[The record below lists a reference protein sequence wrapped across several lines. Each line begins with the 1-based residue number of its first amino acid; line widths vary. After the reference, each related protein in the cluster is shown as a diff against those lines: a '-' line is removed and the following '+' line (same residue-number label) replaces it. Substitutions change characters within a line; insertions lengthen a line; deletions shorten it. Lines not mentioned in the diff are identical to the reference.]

1 MADRLGAEQTLK
13 NDPTSRDI
21 RVSRFFSGW
30 SCRAGMAD
38 CRAKNR
44 VSRPLRKFLRRSLD
58 NVERSVMSQTANSQP
73 PQIKSRIG
81 AILRATS
88 GNFLEQFDF
97 FLFGFYASYIA
108 KAFFPSENETAALLN
123 TFGVFWL
130 GALMRPVGAI
140 VLGAYID
147 RIGRRLGLIV
157 TLAIM
162 AAGTVIITICPTYA
176 SIGVA
181 APVIVLIGRLLQGF
195 SAGVEL
201 GGVSVYLS
209 EIATPGNKGFYT
221 SFQSSSQQVAI
232 FVAAIIGY
240 ALNELVT
247 GDSFAFLAGIEFAK
261 WRIPFF
267 IGCLIIPFI
276 FFLRRTLEE
285 TPEFLAM
292 KKHPST
298 SEVFSS
304 AAVTGKIIVLGMM
317 MAVLTTTT
325 FYFVTVYT
333 PTFGKSVLKL
343 SSQDALLVTL
353 LVAVTNFI
361 WNPVGGAVSYR
372 LGRKP
377 VLLAIACLSLVT
389 AYPALHWLVAAPT
402 FGKMLAVEMMFSFYF
417 GVYSGTM
424 LGALVEVV
432 PAHVRTTCFSLAFAL
447 AAGLFGTFTPFAS
460 TWLIDHTGDKASPGF
475 WLMCAA
481 TLGIVAALVIYRGG
495 KTIATRDVVP
505 A

>member
-1 MADRLGAEQTLK
+1 
-13 NDPTSRDI
+13 
-21 RVSRFFSGW
+21 
-30 SCRAGMAD
+30 
-38 CRAKNR
+38 
-44 VSRPLRKFLRRSLD
+44 
-58 NVERSVMSQTANSQP
+58 MSQVSTSQP
-73 PQIKSRIG
+73 PQIKSRVG

-97 FLFGFYASYIA
+97 FLFGFYASAIA
-108 KAFFPSENETAALLN
+108 KAFFPAENDAAALLN

-147 RIGRRLGLIV
+147 KIGRRLGLIV
-157 TLAIM
+157 TLGIM
-162 AAGTVIITICPTYA
+162 AIGTVVIAFCPTYA

-181 APVIVLIGRLLQGF
+181 APIIVLAGRLLQGF

-209 EIATPGNKGFYT
+209 EIATPGNRGFYT

-232 FVAAIIGY
+232 FVAALLGFG
-240 ALNELVT
+240 LSELMPAATVAEW
-247 GDSFAFLAGIEFAK
+247 G

-276 FFLRRTLEE
+276 FALRRTLEE
-285 TPEFLAM
+285 TPAFLSM
-292 KKHPST
+292 KKHPT
-298 SEVFSS
+298 TAEVFAS
-304 AAVTGKIIVLGMM
+304 AAANWRIVLLGML
-317 MAVLTTTT
+317 MATLTTVT

-333 PTFGKSVLKL
+333 PTFGKTVLKL
-343 SSQDALLVTL
+343 SSHDSLLVTL
-353 LVAVTNFI
+353 MVAVTNFI
-361 WNPVGGAVSYR
+361 WNPVGGALSDR
-372 LGRKP
+372 IGRKP
-377 VLLAIACLSLVT
+377 VLLTIAILSLVT
-389 AYPALHWLVAAPT
+389 AYPALHWLIAAPT

-460 TWLIDHTGDKASPGF
+460 TWLIQHTGDKASPGY
-475 WLMCAA
+475 WLMCASA
-481 TLGIVAALVIYRGG
+481 CGIVAALAIYRGG

>member
-1 MADRLGAEQTLK
+1 MA
-13 NDPTSRDI
+13 
-21 RVSRFFSGW
+21 
-30 SCRAGMAD
+30 
-38 CRAKNR
+38 
-44 VSRPLRKFLRRSLD
+44 
-58 NVERSVMSQTANSQP
+58 QP
-73 PQIKSRIG
+73 GPSEIPQIKSRIG

-97 FLFGFYASYIA
+97 FLFGFYASAIA
-108 KAFFPSENETAALLN
+108 KAFFPATNETAALLN
-123 TFGVFWL
+123 AFGVFWL

-147 RIGRRLGLIV
+147 RIGRRKGLIV
-157 TLAIM
+157 TLGIM
-162 AAGTVIITICPTYA
+162 AIGTVVIAFCPAYATIG
-176 SIGVA
+176 IA
-181 APVIVLIGRLLQGF
+181 APVIVLLGRLLQGF

-209 EIATPGNKGFYT
+209 EISTPGNRGFYT

-232 FVAAIIGY
+232 FVASIIGY
-240 ALNELVT
+240 LLSEVMPADTVAAW
-247 GDSFAFLAGIEFAK
+247 G

-276 FFLRRTLEE
+276 FVLRRTLEE
-285 TPEFLAM
+285 TPAFLAM
-292 KKHPST
+292 KKHPT
-298 SEVFSS
+298 ASEVFAS
-304 AAVTGKIIVLGMM
+304 AVANWRIVVLGMM

-333 PTFGKSVLKL
+333 PTFGKTVLKL
-343 SSQDALLVTL
+343 STPDALLVTL

-361 WNPVGGAVSYR
+361 WNPVGGALSDR
-372 LGRKP
+372 IGRKP

-389 AYPALHWLVAAPT
+389 AYPALSWLVSSPT
-402 FGKMLAVEMMFSFYF
+402 FGKLLTVEMMFSFYF

-460 TWLIDHTGDKASPGF
+460 TWLIEHTGDKASPGY

-481 TLGIVAALVIYRGG
+481 TLGIVAALTIYRGG
-495 KTIATRDVVP
+495 KTIETRDVVP
-505 A
+505 T

>member
-1 MADRLGAEQTLK
+1 MAQSG
-13 NDPTSRDI
+13 TSD
-21 RVSRFFSGW
+21 
-30 SCRAGMAD
+30 
-38 CRAKNR
+38 
-44 VSRPLRKFLRRSLD
+44 
-58 NVERSVMSQTANSQP
+58 T

-123 TFGVFWL
+123 AFGVFWL

-147 RIGRRLGLIV
+147 RIGRRKGLIV

-162 AAGTVIITICPTYA
+162 AIGTVTIALCPTYA

-181 APVIVLIGRLLQGF
+181 APVIVLVGRLLQGF

-201 GGVSVYLS
+201 GGVSVYLA
-209 EIATPGNKGFYT
+209 EVATPGNRGFYT
-221 SFQSSSQQVAI
+221 SFQSASQQVAI

-240 ALNELVT
+240 VLSEMMAPATVAAW
-247 GDSFAFLAGIEFAK
+247 G

-267 IGCLIIPFI
+267 IGCMIIPFI

-292 KKHPST
+292 KKHPTT

-304 AAVTGKIIVLGMM
+304 AAVNWKIIVLGMM

-333 PTFGKSVLKL
+333 PTFGKTVLKL
-343 SSQDALLVTL
+343 STQEALIVTL

-361 WNPVGGAVSYR
+361 WNPVGGAVSDR
-372 LGRKP
+372 VGRKP
-377 VLLAIACLSLVT
+377 VLLTIACLSLVT

-495 KTIATRDVVP
+495 KTIATREAV
-505 A
+505 AA

>member
-1 MADRLGAEQTLK
+1 MAQA
-13 NDPTSRDI
+13 
-21 RVSRFFSGW
+21 SG
-30 SCRAGMAD
+30 S
-38 CRAKNR
+38 
-44 VSRPLRKFLRRSLD
+44 
-58 NVERSVMSQTANSQP
+58 EI

-97 FLFGFYASYIA
+97 FLFGFYASAIA
-108 KAFFPSENETAALLN
+108 KAFFPAQNETAALLN
-123 TFGVFWL
+123 AFGVFWL

-147 RIGRRLGLIV
+147 RIGRRQGLIV
-157 TLAIM
+157 TLGIM
-162 AAGTVIITICPTYA
+162 AIGTVVIAFCPGFETIG
-176 SIGVA
+176 IA
-181 APVIVLIGRLLQGF
+181 APVIVLLGRLLQGF

-201 GGVSVYLS
+201 GGVSVYLA
-209 EIATPGNKGFYT
+209 EIATPGNRGFYT

-232 FVAAIIGY
+232 FVAAILGY
-240 ALNELVT
+240 VLSEVMPAETVAAW
-247 GDSFAFLAGIEFAK
+247 G

-267 IGCLIIPFI
+267 IGCLIVPFI
-276 FFLRRTLEE
+276 FVLRRTLEE
-285 TPEFLAM
+285 TPAFLAM
-292 KKHPST
+292 KKHPT
-298 SEVFSS
+298 ASEVFAS
-304 AAVTGKIIVLGMM
+304 AVANWRIVILGMM

-333 PTFGKSVLKL
+333 PTFGKTVLKL
-343 SSQDALLVTL
+343 STPDALLVTL
-353 LVAVTNFI
+353 LVAVANFI
-361 WNPVGGAVSYR
+361 WNPVGGALSDR
-372 LGRKP
+372 IGRKP

-389 AYPALHWLVAAPT
+389 AYPALSWLIAAPT

-424 LGALVEVV
+424 LSALVEVV

-460 TWLIDHTGDKASPGF
+460 TWLIDHTGNKASPAY

-481 TLGIVAALVIYRGG
+481 TLGIIAALAIYRDG
-495 KTIATRDVVP
+495 KTIETRDAVP

>member
-1 MADRLGAEQTLK
+1 
-13 NDPTSRDI
+13 
-21 RVSRFFSGW
+21 
-30 SCRAGMAD
+30 
-38 CRAKNR
+38 
-44 VSRPLRKFLRRSLD
+44 
-58 NVERSVMSQTANSQP
+58 MSHTGNSET

-147 RIGRRLGLIV
+147 RIGRRKGLIV

-162 AAGTVIITICPTYA
+162 ALGTVTIAFCPTYA
-176 SIGVA
+176 TIGVA
-181 APVIVLIGRLLQGF
+181 APAIVLIGRLLQGF

-201 GGVSVYLS
+201 GGVSVYLA
-209 EIATPGNKGFYT
+209 EISTPGNRGFYT
-221 SFQSSSQQVAI
+221 SFQSASQQVAI
-232 FVAAIIGY
+232 FVAAIIGF
-240 ALNELVT
+240 ALSEAMPAATVAAW
-247 GDSFAFLAGIEFAK
+247 G

-285 TPEFLAM
+285 TPAFLAM

-304 AAVTGKIIVLGMM
+304 AAVNWKIIVLGMM

-333 PTFGKSVLKL
+333 PTFGKTVLKL
-343 SSQDALLVTL
+343 STQEALIVTL
-353 LVAVTNFI
+353 LVAVMNFI
-361 WNPVGGAVSYR
+361 WNPVGGAVSDR
-372 LGRKP
+372 IGRKP
-377 VLLAIACLSLVT
+377 VLLTIACLSLVT

-460 TWLIDHTGDKASPGF
+460 TWLIDHTGDKAAPGY

-481 TLGIVAALVIYRGG
+481 TLGIVAALIIYRGG

>member
-1 MADRLGAEQTLK
+1 MAERFGAEQALK
-13 NDPTSRDI
+13 DGLNPA
-21 RVSRFFSGW
+21 FSVGHAA
-30 SCRAGMAD
+30 RAWQIA
-38 CRAKNR
+38 REKNSKR
-44 VSRPLRKFLRRSLD
+44 
-58 NVERSVMSQTANSQP
+58 ERNASMSQTSVSQTPEMQP
-73 PQIKSRIG
+73 PAIKSRIG

-97 FLFGFYASYIA
+97 FLFGFYAPYIA

-147 RIGRRLGLIV
+147 RIGRRKGLIV

-162 AAGTVIITICPTYA
+162 AIGTVVIAICPTYA
-176 SIGVA
+176 TIGVA
-181 APVIVLIGRLLQGF
+181 APIIVLIGRLLQGF

-221 SFQSSSQQVAI
+221 SFQSASQQVAI

-240 ALNELVT
+240 ALNEAVP
-247 GDSFAFLAGIEFAK
+247 GDIIMGFAGDGIAK

-285 TPEFLAM
+285 TPAFLAM

-298 SEVFSS
+298 SEVFNS
-304 AAVTGKIIVLGMM
+304 AAVNWKIIVLGMM

-333 PTFGKSVLKL
+333 PTFGKNVLKL
-343 SSQDALLVTL
+343 STQDALLVTL

-361 WNPVGGAVSYR
+361 WNPVGGAISDR

-377 VLLAIACLSLVT
+377 VLLTIACLSLVT

-460 TWLIDHTGDKASPGF
+460 TWLIESTGDKASPGF

-481 TLGIVAALVIYRGG
+481 ASGIIAALAIYRAGAVERREAV
-495 KTIATRDVVP
+495 AT
-505 A
+505 

>member
-1 MADRLGAEQTLK
+1 
-13 NDPTSRDI
+13 
-21 RVSRFFSGW
+21 
-30 SCRAGMAD
+30 
-38 CRAKNR
+38 
-44 VSRPLRKFLRRSLD
+44 
-58 NVERSVMSQTANSQP
+58 MSQPGSSET

-97 FLFGFYASYIA
+97 FLFGFYAPYIA

-162 AAGTVIITICPTYA
+162 AAGTVVITICPTYA
-176 SIGVA
+176 TIGVA

-209 EIATPGNKGFYT
+209 EIATPGNRGFYT

-232 FVAAIIGY
+232 FLASLLGLVLSAAMPETAIMAWG
-240 ALNELVT
+240 
-247 GDSFAFLAGIEFAK
+247 

-267 IGCLIIPFI
+267 VGCLIIPVI
-276 FFLRRTLEE
+276 FVLRRTLEE

-292 KKHPST
+292 KKHPTT
-298 SEVFSS
+298 SEVFAS
-304 AAVTGKIIVLGMM
+304 AAVNWRIILLGMM
-317 MAVLTTTT
+317 LAAMTTVT
-325 FYFVTVYT
+325 FYFVTVFT
-333 PTFGKSVLKL
+333 PSFGKELHL
-343 SSQDALLVTL
+343 PAQDALLVTL

-361 WNPVGGAVSYR
+361 WNPVGGALSDRV
-372 LGRKP
+372 GRKP
-377 VLLAIACLSLVT
+377 VLMAIAGLSFVT
-389 AYPALHWLVAAPT
+389 AYPALLWLTATPT
-402 FGKMLAVEMMFSFYF
+402 FGKLLVVGMMFSLYF

-424 LGALVEVV
+424 LGALVEIV
-432 PAHVRTTCFSLAFAL
+432 PKHVRTTCFSLAFAL
-447 AAGLFGTFTPFAS
+447 AAALFGTFTPFAALKL
-460 TWLIDHTGDKASPGF
+460 TAITGDKASPGF

-481 TLGIVAALVIYRGG
+481 ASGFIAAVVIYRSG
-495 KTIATRDVVP
+495 AVEAREQAV
-505 A
+505 AAQQA

>member
-1 MADRLGAEQTLK
+1 
-13 NDPTSRDI
+13 
-21 RVSRFFSGW
+21 
-30 SCRAGMAD
+30 
-38 CRAKNR
+38 
-44 VSRPLRKFLRRSLD
+44 
-58 NVERSVMSQTANSQP
+58 MSQMSVSQG
-73 PQIKSRIG
+73 PQTQPAEIKSRLG
-81 AILRATS
+81 AILRSTS

-97 FLFGFYASYIA
+97 FLFGFYAPYIA
-108 KAFFPSENETAALLN
+108 RAFFPSENETAALLN

-147 RIGRRLGLIV
+147 RIGRRKGLIV

-162 AAGTVIITICPTYA
+162 AVGTVVIALCPTYA
-176 SIGVA
+176 TIGVA
-181 APVIVLIGRLLQGF
+181 APTIVLLGRLLQGF

-221 SFQSSSQQVAI
+221 SFQSASQQVAI
-232 FVAAIIGY
+232 FVAATIGY
-240 ALNELVT
+240 ALSEMMPAAIVADW
-247 GDSFAFLAGIEFAK
+247 G

-285 TPEFLAM
+285 TPAFLAM

-298 SEVFSS
+298 SEVFNS
-304 AAVTGKIIVLGMM
+304 AAANWKIILLGMM

-333 PTFGKSVLKL
+333 PTFGKNVLKL
-343 SSQDALLVTL
+343 STQDALLITL

-361 WNPVGGAVSYR
+361 WNPVGGAISDR
-372 LGRKP
+372 IGRKP
-377 VLLAIACLSLVT
+377 VLLTIACLSLVT

-460 TWLIDHTGDKASPGF
+460 TWLINHTADGASPGY

-481 TLGIVAALVIYRGG
+481 AIGIIAALAIYRSGAVEQREAVAA
-495 KTIATRDVVP
+495 
-505 A
+505 

>member
-1 MADRLGAEQTLK
+1 
-13 NDPTSRDI
+13 
-21 RVSRFFSGW
+21 
-30 SCRAGMAD
+30 
-38 CRAKNR
+38 
-44 VSRPLRKFLRRSLD
+44 
-58 NVERSVMSQTANSQP
+58 MSQATTSQP

-97 FLFGFYASYIA
+97 FLFGFYAQAIA
-108 KAFFPSENETAALLN
+108 KAFFPSHDDTAALLN

-130 GALMRPVGAI
+130 GALMRPVGAV

-147 RIGRRLGLIV
+147 RIGRRQGLIV

-162 AAGTVIITICPTYA
+162 AIGTVVIAFCPTYA
-176 SIGVA
+176 TIGIA

-209 EIATPGNKGFYT
+209 EIATPGNRGFYT

-232 FVAAIIGY
+232 FVAAVLGFV
-240 ALNELVT
+240 LSELMPAAAVADW
-247 GDSFAFLAGIEFAK
+247 G

-267 IGCLIIPFI
+267 VGCLIIPVI
-276 FFLRRTLEE
+276 FVLRRTLEE

-292 KKHPST
+292 KKHPT
-298 SEVFSS
+298 AGEVFAS
-304 AAVTGKIIVLGMM
+304 ATANWRIVILGMM
-317 MAVLTTTT
+317 IAILTTTT

-333 PTFGKSVLKL
+333 PTFGKAVLKL
-343 SSQDALLVTL
+343 TNQEALLVTL
-353 LVAVTNFI
+353 LVAVGNFI
-361 WNPVGGAVSYR
+361 WNPVGGAISDR
-372 LGRKP
+372 IGRKP
-377 VLLAIACLSLVT
+377 VLVTIAVLSLLT
-389 AYPALHWLVAAPT
+389 AYPALHWLVAEPT

-424 LGALVEVV
+424 LGCLVEIV

-447 AAGLFGTFTPFAS
+447 AAALFGTFTPFAS
-460 TWLIDHTGDKASPGF
+460 TWLIQHTGDKASPGY
-475 WLMCAA
+475 WLMFAAVLGIIA
-481 TLGIVAALVIYRGG
+481 TLTVYRGG
-495 KTIATRDVVP
+495 RTIATREAVT

>member
-1 MADRLGAEQTLK
+1 M
-13 NDPTSRDI
+13 SR
-21 RVSRFFSGW
+21 
-30 SCRAGMAD
+30 
-38 CRAKNR
+38 
-44 VSRPLRKFLRRSLD
+44 
-58 NVERSVMSQTANSQP
+58 P

-123 TFGVFWL
+123 AFGVFWL

-147 RIGRRLGLIV
+147 RIGRRKGLIV

-162 AAGTVIITICPTYA
+162 AIGTVTIAICPTYA
-176 SIGVA
+176 SIGIA

-209 EIATPGNKGFYT
+209 EIATPGNRGFYT
-221 SFQSSSQQVAI
+221 SFQSASQQVAI

-240 ALNELVT
+240 ILSEFLK
-247 GDSFAFLAGIEFAK
+247 GDSVSFIFADGGIAK

-298 SEVFSS
+298 SEVFAS
-304 AAVTGKIIVLGMM
+304 AAINWRIILLGMM
-317 MAVLTTTT
+317 LAAMTTVT

-333 PTFGKSVLKL
+333 PTFGKTVLKL

-361 WNPVGGAVSYR
+361 WNPVGGALSDRV
-372 LGRKP
+372 GRKP
-377 VLLAIACLSLVT
+377 VLLAIAGLSFVT
-389 AYPALHWLVAAPT
+389 AYPALLWLTAAPT
-402 FGKMLAVEMMFSFYF
+402 FGKMLAVELMFSLYF

-432 PAHVRTTCFSLAFAL
+432 PKHVRTTCFSLAFAL
-447 AAGLFGTFTPFAS
+447 AAALFGTFTPFAATS
-460 TWLIDHTGDKASPGF
+460 LIAMTGDKASPGF

-481 TLGIVAALVIYRGG
+481 ASGIIAATVIYRSGAVEAREQAVAAQQG
-495 KTIATRDVVP
+495 
-505 A
+505 